1 MTQPRSAA
9 RAARSARSPL
19 GAPLLAATA
28 AAVLGLTTAGPALAA
43 PAPSALVAVA
53 DAGDAAVDGAYVVT
67 LDRGTD
73 AGALAADLDLDVEHV
88 YDDIV
93 DGFAGDLDAT
103 ELAELRADPSVLAI
117 EEDQV
122 FSVAAT
128 QSINPSGGLWGLD
141 RVDQRNRP
149 LSGTYTYGTTASGV
163 TAYVIDT
170 GIATAHSQFGGRAR
184 NVYDALGGNGQDC
197 QGHGTHVAGTIGGAT
212 YGVAKGVQLRG
223 LRVLGCD
230 GRGSTS
236 GIIAAVD
243 WVAANAQKPAVA
255 NMSLGG
261 GYSSAL
267 NAAVDRLSSSG
278 VSVAV
283 AAGNENQDACR
294 VSPASAGSAV
304 SVAASDRNDARASFS
319 NYGTCTDLY
328 APGVGVTSAWL
339 NGGTNTISGTSMA
352 SPHVAGVMALYKARN
367 GDAASSTVKSALI
380 GTATTNV
387 ISGNVS
393 GTPNRLLFT
402 GGL

>member
-1 MTQPRSAA
+1 MTQQPRRAT
-9 RAARSARSPL
+9 RAARSAL

-28 AAVLGLTTAGPALAA
+28 AAVLGLTTAGPASAA

-53 DAGDAAVDGAYVVT
+53 VADAGDAAVEGAYVVT
-67 LDRGTD
+67 LDPGTD
-73 AGALAADLDLDVEHV
+73 AGALAADLDLDVDHV

-103 ELAELRADPSVLAI
+103 ELAELRADPSVVAI

-128 QSINPSGGLWGLD
+128 QGINPSGGLWGLD

-149 LSGTYTYGTTASGV
+149 LSGGYTYGTTATDV

-170 GIATAHSQFGGRAR
+170 GIATSHADFGGRAR

-197 QGHGTHVAGTIGGAT
+197 QGHGTHVAGTIGGST

-261 GYSSAL
+261 GFSSAL
-267 NAAVDRLSSSG
+267 NAAVDRLSASG

-283 AAGNENQDACR
+283 AAGNENQNACN
-294 VSPASAGSAV
+294 VSPASADSAV
-304 SVAASDRNDARASFS
+304 SVAASDRDDAKASFS
-319 NYGTCTDLY
+319 NFGTCTDLY

-352 SPHVAGVMALYKARN
+352 SPHVAGVMALYKGRN
-367 GDAASSTVKSALI
+367 GDAASSTVKSWII
-380 GTATTNV
+380 GNATTNLV
-387 ISGNVS
+387 SGNVS

-402 GGL
+402 NGL